1 MVRHR
6 APGILCVDD
15 SADMLEML
23 AAYLEARG
31 YRVLTTDSPD
41 LALRRLAEEPIDAMI
56 VDYEMP
62 GMNGA
67 ILAALAKSLH
77 EELIVVMLSG
87 SVVGSPGELFAVD
100 RFIAKGE
107 SAAALDQEL
116 CLLLGR
122 HAPDSGNGPIY
133 GSAS

>member
-1 MVRHR
+1 
-6 APGILCVDD
+6 
-15 SADMLEML
+15 MLEML

-87 SVVGSPGELFAVD
+87 SVVGSAG
-100 RFIAKGE
+100 R
-107 SAAALDQEL
+107 AL
-116 CLLLGR
+116 CG
-122 HAPDSGNGPIY
+122 
-133 GSAS
+133 GSVHRQR